1 MSLDA
6 KTQRNLE
13 VLGSFLG
20 DTNVRVMIGGAS
32 KLQIVDGA
40 FSKVTSKDIT
50 GFFFGNTKR
59 SKIDSLLN
67 DTVLSTIMQQF
78 TNAVAHMDAVDSDKK
93 HDETQRLI
101 FKGLHGLIYL
111 GYMGNYKTR
120 ADFSKFKVILK
131 SIIDLVYD
139 RLIKAIKSGDCTPW
153 YGQPKFDIYW
163 KGSMESFNI
172 PKDDNGWCFGIS
184 LNWCRRYLKKDKQ
197 SWLDRSKVDLI
208 DETHN
213 QNLMTHKLNLKEYD
227 KRIKWEEAKTEPNER
242 SLAENRDKRNT
253 TLKSIRGINAKAPL
267 IKKGK
272 YTLFT
277 QNIQTE
283 VRAGGSNNIGDAIKT
298 ANDFQKGNN
307 NPLLKD
313 ILLTLPRDDERAEN
327 LATAA
332 AEYDTT
338 KLAAKFD
345 KMKVSEGHS
354 VKLNDFRLKTAEEFK
369 EGITTLITGY
379 KTSQLDGIKRA
390 CFINW
395 ASQEKYDYENNS
407 GHAMAFHEYKNSNGI
422 GAGFIAHDPNFG
434 EVLCN
439 GETELIRYFSVLFSF
454 YSISTNINRIYTQY
468 VSLSP

>member
-32 KLQIVDGA
+32 KLQIVDGV

-59 SKIDSLLN
+59 SKTDSLLD
-67 DTVLSTIMQQF
+67 DTVLSTIEQQF

-120 ADFSKFKVILK
+120 ADFSKFEVILK
-131 SIIDLVYD
+131 SIIVIVYD

-153 YGQPKFDIYW
+153 YGQPKFDIFW
-163 KGSMESFNI
+163 KGSMTSFDK
-172 PKDDNGWCFGIS
+172 PKDDKGWCFGIS
-184 LNWCRRYLKKDKQ
+184 LDWCRRYVKKDKQ
-197 SWLDRSKVDLI
+197 SWLDRSKPYLI
-208 DETHN
+208 DEN
-213 QNLMTHKLNLKEYD
+213 DGKSLEKYNRRIERELD
-227 KRIKWEEAKTEPNER
+227 KTKPDER
-242 SLAENRDKRNT
+242 SLAINLDKRNT
-253 TLKSIRGINAKAPL
+253 TYKSIGRKNAEAPL

-272 YTLFT
+272 YTLFI

-283 VRAGGSNNIGDAIKT
+283 VGAGGSENIGDAIKT
-298 ANDFQKGNN
+298 ACDFQKVNN
-307 NPLLKD
+307 DPFIKELNQVFGQN
-313 ILLTLPRDDERAEN
+313 LPGDVERAEK

-332 AEYDTT
+332 ANYDIA
-338 KLAAKFD
+338 KLAGKFD
-345 KMKVSEGHS
+345 KIKISEGPS

-407 GHAMAFHEYKNSNGI
+407 GHAMAFHELEDVYSTFV
-422 GAGFIAHDPNFG
+422 GFIAHDPNFG
-434 EVLCN
+434 EVICN
-439 GETELIRYFSVLFSF
+439 GETELIQYFSVLFSF
-454 YSISTNINRIYTQY
+454 YSIKININRIYTQY